1 MPVMVDS
8 EGKYVNC
15 TPTADVAAGEVVSQ
29 GDLVGIA
36 PLPIAAGRTGQVAV
50 RGIVRVPKQPGVS
63 IPAGTRVY
71 WDVTS
76 GYVTNQLIVA
86 PPEVLEFD
94 EEPKDPLAAL
104 VETVNLSPVIGKT
117 VEAAPKAATSV
128 RVRLSQ

>member
-1 MPVMVDS
+1 M
-8 EGKYVNC
+8 
-15 TPTADVAAGEVVSQ
+15 VSQ

-76 GYVTNQLIVA
+76 GYVTNQLIVV
-86 PPEVLEFD
+86 PPEVLEFG

>member
-15 TPTADVAAGEVVSQ
+15 TPTVDVAAGEVVAQ
-29 GDLVGIA
+29 GDLVGVA
-36 PLPIAAGRTGQVAV
+36 PVAIPAGRTGHVAV

-76 GYVTNQLIVA
+76 GSVTNQLIVV
-86 PPEVLEFD
+86 PPEVLEFG
-94 EEPKDPLAAL
+94 EEPKDPLAAAIEL
-104 VETVNLSPVIGKT
+104 VNLSPFIGKT